1 MAFQD
6 NRLFLTRICQRRVQT
21 HVFDFG
27 TSILICSFFYLVS
40 MFQPN
45 HVFYESIPASCIG
58 IRKNEVSRKC
68 HLRRTSVEYGSN
80 VPPGKNVTRT
90 SLSKNDRSNVFN
102 HPHTS
107 VTLKECSPRKTQF
120 QLPALRQDSIS
131 GGLSGTKLF
140 LYIFISRIRVR
151 VDN

>member
-1 MAFQD
+1 MY
-6 NRLFLTRICQRRVQT
+6 LTM
-21 HVFDFG
+21 G
-27 TSILICSFFYLVS
+27 TCILICSFFYLLS

-68 HLRRTSVEYGSN
+68 HLRRTSVEYGSY
-80 VPPGKNVTRT
+80 VPPRENITCT

-107 VTLKECSPRKTQF
+107 VILKDCSPQKTQF
-120 QLPALRQDSIS
+120 KLPALRQDSIS
-131 GGLSGTKLF
+131 GGLSRTKLF
-140 LYIFISRIRVR
+140 LYFYLTYPCSGR
-151 VDN
+151 